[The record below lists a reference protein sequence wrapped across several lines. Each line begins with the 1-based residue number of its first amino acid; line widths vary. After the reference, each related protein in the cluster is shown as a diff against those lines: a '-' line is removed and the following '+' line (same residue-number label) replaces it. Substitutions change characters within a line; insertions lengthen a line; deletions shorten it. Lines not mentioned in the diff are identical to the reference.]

1 MRVSAWI
8 SVVLGVLALP
18 LLVLGLIDPLEG
30 GVPMLAVT
38 ALGVIVGLLVAGDA
52 AEAVVD
58 RARRGVERLTPR
70 YTRSGASSFFVP
82 AASRPRGIARRCG
95 TAARRGAIGLL
106 RAVLGYRGGSGRR
119 TG

>member
-38 ALGVIVGLLVAGDA
+38 VLGVIVGLLSRVAPPKLLWIALA
-52 AEAVVD
+52 A
-58 RARRGVERLTPR
+58 T
-70 YTRSGASSFFVP
+70 SG
-82 AASRPRGIARRCG
+82 G
-95 TAARRGAIGLL
+95 
-106 RAVLGYRGGSGRR
+106 
-119 TG
+119 